1 VGSAVV
7 KKILVVEDDPVNLQI
22 LSDFLG
28 AHGYDMRGAQ
38 TGPEGVARF
47 HSEHPDLMLVD
58 VQLPRKNGFEVCWEI
73 KRTPEGKDMPVLL
86 MSAVY
91 TPRDEQDH
99 LAAPS
104 LAAGFLAKPFDLTDL
119 LSRVKRL
126 IGDAAASA

>member
-1 VGSAVV
+1 V

-28 AHGYDMRGAQ
+28 AHGYDMRAAA

-58 VQLPRKNGFEVCWEI
+58 IQLPRKNGFEVCWEI

-91 TPRDEQDH
+91 TPRDEQDQ

-104 LAAGFLAKPFDLTDL
+104 LAAGFLAKPFDLGDL

-126 IGDAAASA
+126 IGEATASA